1 MALCEEN
8 CELIEYNYIKEKA
21 KCSCDIKVS
30 IPSNFDIKFNKND
43 FFKSFT
49 DVNNILNINIMKCYK
64 TVLKIKSFKNN
75 YGFFIIACVIL
86 FYFITLLICITISFP
101 KLKKEI
107 NKIIFA
113 LKFEHIPIKNNKIKN
128 QPIRINIKKRKRSK
142 KKKKKLEKIN
152 KIHLENNNIKR
163 NKDKIKKNILNLNN
177 FTKESNNVQFKKWSK
192 NNKDDSGYK
201 LNLMENINNEE
212 KNDLNYDENILKKK
226 DFELNSLDYEEA
238 IKLDHR
244 NYFQYYGSS
253 LKYNHPLLFSF
264 GTYNDYNSKI
274 IKIFLFFFS
283 FCLDIT
289 INALFF
295 TDDAMHKIYQDKGQF
310 NFLYQ
315 IPQILYSTFISRF
328 IDSLIKNFSLSQDI
342 LVELKQEMRKD
353 IIDQRH
359 KKIIFMLKIKFSLFF
374 IFSFLFLIFCW
385 YYLTCFCCIYIN
397 TQIHLFKDS
406 LSSLITS
413 LFIPFVLYLIPGIF
427 RIISLKVR
435 KPSRKYLYK
444 FSLFLDN
451 YIC

>member
-49 DVNNILNINIMKCYK
+49 DINSILNLSVMKCYK
-64 TVLKIKSFKNN
+64 IVLKITSLKNN
-75 YGFFIIACVIL
+75 YGFFIIAFIFV
-86 FYFITLLICITISFP
+86 FYFATLLIFITSSFD
-101 KLKKEI
+101 K
-107 NKIIFA
+107 
-113 LKFEHIPIKNNKIKN
+113 LKFE
-128 QPIRINIKKRKRSK
+128 IKKIISIL
-142 KKKKKLEKIN
+142 KLN
-152 KIHLENNNIKR
+152 DVPIKR
-163 NKDKIKKNILNLNN
+163 NKMKKPIVIRNKTKKKAKKFEKEMKNKNISDKNNINKKIDFKYIKKVEKENYFSNIFFNDQGNSNFNMEPIKEENIYNNNEFNNNIL
-177 FTKESNNVQFKKWSK
+177 E
-192 NNKDDSGYK
+192 
-201 LNLMENINNEE
+201 
-212 KNDLNYDENILKKK
+212 KK
-226 DFELNSLDYEEA
+226 DFELNLLDYEEA
-238 IKLDHR
+238 INFDNR
-244 NYFQYYGSS
+244 NYFEYYLS
-253 LKYNHPLLFSF
+253 LLKNNHPLMFSF
-264 GTYNDYNSKI
+264 SSYNDYNSKI

-283 FCLDIT
+283 FCLDLT

-295 TDDAMHKIYQDKGQF
+295 TDDTMHKIYQDKGQF